1 MLMSVSLITS
11 RIRTMAVT
19 DNVPSLIE
27 SSAVCECASMMP
39 GVTYMPVASMT
50 LAFGPAVTSLPTAT
64 ILPLRMRIEPF
75 SIVPCD
81 AVIIVALRI
90 SVSPEAFCAY
100 VVTLNAR
107 ARSNEQIAVYLFIV
121 VSLMLGHWSFVI
133 SHWQMTN
140 DEGPMT

>member
-1 MLMSVSLITS
+1 MLMSVSLMTS
-11 RIRTMAVT
+11 RVRTIAET
-19 DNVPSLIE
+19 ESVPSLMA
-27 SSAVCECASMMP
+27 SSAVCEWASMMP

-121 VSLMLGHWSFVI
+121 VSLMLSHRSLVIGHL
-133 SHWQMTN
+133 
-140 DEGPMT
+140 PMT